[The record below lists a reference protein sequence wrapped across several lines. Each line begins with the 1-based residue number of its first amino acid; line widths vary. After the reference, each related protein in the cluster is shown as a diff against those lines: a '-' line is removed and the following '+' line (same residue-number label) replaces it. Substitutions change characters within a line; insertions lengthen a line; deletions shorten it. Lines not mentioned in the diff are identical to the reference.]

1 MGRGMKRK
9 RIAQA
14 LLGGAV
20 GFNLRAKAATKQP
33 QKDISRGGR
42 GAGVFLCVCVC
53 VFIIN

>member
-20 GFNLRAKAATKQP
+20 GFNLRAKAATEGYKQRRER
-33 QKDISRGGR
+33 SGC
-42 GAGVFLCVCVC
+42 VFVCVC
-53 VFIIN
+53 VSL